1 MIFRVEQGCFSYQ
14 ELVLLQDINLTVQT
28 GEMLAILGPNG
39 VGKTTLVKCML
50 GFLSWSKGE
59 SLIDGNSIKGY
70 SRNQLSKKI
79 GYVPQ
84 IKTLPFSY
92 TVEELVLMGRNP
104 YINFFSQP
112 QKEDY
117 CQVEQVLKG
126 FNLQHL
132 LRREINQLS
141 GGEIQLILIARALV
155 AGPELLVLDEPE
167 LNLDLT
173 NQLKIFE
180 TLSKLVAEEK
190 IGCVINT
197 HHPINALQYSQKS
210 LLLRGKNEY
219 LYGETREIVNQEN
232 LAQTYQL
239 SPTYF
244 NIFNQKLFG

>member
-1 MIFRVEQGCFSYQ
+1 M
-14 ELVLLQDINLTVQT
+14 
-28 GEMLAILGPNG
+28 
-39 VGKTTLVKCML
+39 
-50 GFLSWSKGE
+50 
-59 SLIDGNSIKGY
+59 
-70 SRNQLSKKI
+70 
-79 GYVPQ
+79 
-84 IKTLPFSY
+84 
-92 TVEELVLMGRNP
+92 
-104 YINFFSQP
+104 
-112 QKEDY
+112 
-117 CQVEQVLKG
+117 
-126 FNLQHL
+126 
-132 LRREINQLS
+132 
-141 GGEIQLILIARALV
+141 ILIARALV

-167 LNLDLT
+167 LNLDLS